1 MAFRTKSLRVNAVM
15 RYGVFP
21 LEMED
26 LMKAILLAALLL
38 VLESG
43 T

>member
-1 MAFRTKSLRVNAVM
+1 M

-26 LMKAILLAALLL
+26 LVKTVLLAAHLL